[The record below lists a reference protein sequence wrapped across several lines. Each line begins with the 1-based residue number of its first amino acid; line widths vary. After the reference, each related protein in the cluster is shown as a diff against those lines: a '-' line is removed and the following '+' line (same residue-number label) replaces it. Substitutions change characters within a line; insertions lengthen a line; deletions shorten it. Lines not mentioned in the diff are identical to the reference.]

1 MRTEAKPLA
10 YRPNQAAAALGI
22 GRDKLFSLLADGSIE
37 SFREG
42 GTRII
47 PAKALED
54 YLARRLA
61 EGLQRA

>member
-1 MRTEAKPLA
+1 MMMTDRKPLA

-22 GRDKLFSLLADGSIE
+22 GRDKLFALLADGSIE

-47 PAKALED
+47 PASALQEYID
-54 YLARRLA
+54 RRMA
-61 EGLQRA
+61 AGS